1 MMTAHLPIELWTS
14 TMAKPKTTAAAK
26 VTPKRAA
33 KAVLVKSGAA
43 PKAPAKKVVT
53 RKAKTLTAAPFCWYE
68 LVTTN
73 PKAATTF
80 YRNVCGWT
88 AKDAGHTGM
97 DYTLLSAKEH
107 IIAGLMA
114 INAEMK
120 QRNVPPCWTGYIAV
134 PDTDAHVKKVV
145 AAGGKLHRPA
155 ADIPGVGRFALV
167 TDPHDA
173 AFFLFTPTGENPNPP
188 PAPGTPG
195 HIGWHELYT
204 GDLESAFKFYSKLFG
219 WTKSTAIDM
228 GPMGTY
234 QLFAINGEDKGGMMT
249 KPPHIQVATWG
260 YYFNVAALD
269 AALGRV
275 TKGKGKVLNGPMQVP
290 GGSWI
295 AQCVDPQGA
304 HFSLVAAKR

>member
-1 MMTAHLPIELWTS
+1 
-14 TMAKPKTTAAAK
+14 MAKPKTT
-26 VTPKRAA
+26 RAA
-33 KAVLVKSGAA
+33 KATPKRTAKAAPVKSGAA
-43 PKAPAKKVVT
+43 QKARAKKVVT
-53 RKAKTLTAAPFCWYE
+53 SKAKTPTAAPFCWYE

-80 YRNVCGWT
+80 YKSVFGWT
-88 AKDAGHTGM
+88 AKDAGQSGM

-107 IIAGLMA
+107 MIAGLMA
-114 INAEMK
+114 INEEMK
-120 QRNVPPCWTGYIAV
+120 QRNVPPCWTGYVAV
-134 PDTDAHVKKVV
+134 PDTDAYVKKVV

-167 TDPHDA
+167 TDPHGA
-173 AFFLFTPTGENPNPP
+173 AFFLFTPIGENPNPP

-219 WTKSTAIDM
+219 WTKSTAVDM

-249 KPPHIQVATWG
+249 KPPHIPVATWG

-304 HFSLVAAKR
+304 HFSLVAPKR

>member
-1 MMTAHLPIELWTS
+1 MP
-14 TMAKPKTTAAAK
+14 
-26 VTPKRAA
+26 
-33 KAVLVKSGAA
+33 
-43 PKAPAKKVVT
+43 
-53 RKAKTLTAAPFCWYE
+53 TAAPFCWYE

-80 YRNVCGWT
+80 YKSVFGWT
-88 AKDAGHTGM
+88 AKDAGQTGM

-107 IIAGLMA
+107 MIAGLMS
-114 INAEMK
+114 INEEMK
-120 QRNVPPCWTGYIAV
+120 RRNVPPCWTGYIAV
-134 PDTDAHVKKVV
+134 RDTDAYVKKVV
-145 AAGGKLHRPA
+145 GAGGKLHRPA

-167 TDPHDA
+167 TDPHGA
-173 AFFLFTPTGENPNPP
+173 AFFLFTPMGENPNPP
-188 PAPGTPG
+188 PPPDMPG

-204 GDLESAFKFYSKLFG
+204 GDLKSAFIFYSKLFG
-219 WTKSTAIDM
+219 WTKSTTIEM
-228 GPMGTY
+228 GAMGTY
-234 QLFAINGEDKGGMMT
+234 QLFAINGKDKGGMMT
-249 KPPHIQVATWG
+249 KPPHIPVAMWG

-304 HFSLVAAKR
+304 HFSLVAPKR

>member
-1 MMTAHLPIELWTS
+1 
-14 TMAKPKTTAAAK
+14 MARPKTKAAAK
-26 VTPKRAA
+26 ATPKRAA
-33 KAVLVKSGAA
+33 KAAPVKSGTA
-43 PKAPAKKVVT
+43 PKVPAKKVVT
-53 RKAKTLTAAPFCWYE
+53 GKAKTPTAAPFCWYE

-80 YRNVCGWT
+80 YKSVCGWT
-88 AKDAGHTGM
+88 AKDAGHTSM

-107 IIAGLMA
+107 MIAGLMA

-145 AAGGKLHRPA
+145 AAGGKLHRSA

-167 TDPHDA
+167 TDPHGA
-173 AFFLFTPTGENPNPP
+173 AFFLFTPMGENPNPP

-204 GDLESAFKFYSKLFG
+204 ADLESAFKFYSKLFG
-219 WTKSTAIDM
+219 WTKSTAVDM

-249 KPPHIQVATWG
+249 KPSHFPMATWG

-269 AALGRV
+269 AALTRV
-275 TKGKGKVLNGPMQVP
+275 TKGRGKVLNGPMQVP

-304 HFSLVAAKR
+304 HFSLAAPKR